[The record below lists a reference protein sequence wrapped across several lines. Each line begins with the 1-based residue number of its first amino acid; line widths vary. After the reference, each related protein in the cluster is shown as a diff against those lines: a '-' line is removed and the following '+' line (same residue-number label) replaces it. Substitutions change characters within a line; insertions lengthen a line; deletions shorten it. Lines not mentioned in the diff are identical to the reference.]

1 MVLMIQEHVET
12 SSDRCSFE
20 IEDKTG
26 FVSKT
31 IYTSKFRGQTYPCV
45 KFYVKTSGEKGL
57 GDHS

>member
-26 FVSKT
+26 